1 MKIRTFLMIA
11 AMFSAVPAYAHEVE
25 KGPNGGRIAD
35 AGELHV
41 EVVAKSNVI
50 EVFLSDSSDKPLAPA
65 GFKGIAI
72 LLIDGKQQRIAL
84 DQAGVDRLT
93 GKTTGTPSANVKGV
107 VQLTT
112 PKGTSVQARF
122 K

>member
-1 MKIRTFLMIA
+1 MKIQNVLMIV
-11 AMFSAVPAYAHEVE
+11 AMLAAVPAYAHEVE

-35 AGELHV
+35 AGEFHV

-50 EVFLSDSSDKPLAPA
+50 EVFLSDSSDKPVPPA

-84 DQAGVDRLT
+84 DQAGADRLS
-93 GKTTGTPSANVKGV
+93 GKTTGTLSANVKGV

>member
-11 AMFSAVPAYAHEVE
+11 AIFSAVPAYAHEVE

-35 AGELHV
+35 AGEFHV

-93 GKTTGTPSANVKGV
+93 GKTTGTPSADVKGV

>member
-1 MKIRTFLMIA
+1 MKMRAFLLIA
-11 AMFSAVPAYAHEVE
+11 VLLSVTHASAHEVE

-35 AGELHV
+35 AGEFHV

-50 EVFLSDSSDKPLAPA
+50 EVFLSDPSNKPVPPA

-84 DQAGVDRLT
+84 DQAGADRLS
-93 GKTTGTPSANVKGV
+93 GKTTGTPANVKGV

-112 PKGTSVQARF
+112 PKGASVQARF

>member
-1 MKIRTFLMIA
+1 MKMRSFLLIA
-11 AMFSAVPAYAHEVE
+11 AMLSAVSAYAHEVE

-35 AGELHV
+35 AGEFHV

-50 EVFLSDSSDKPLAPA
+50 EVFLSDSSDKPVAPA

-84 DQAGVDRLT
+84 DQAGADRLS
-93 GKTTGTPSANVKGV
+93 GKMTGTLSVNVKGV

>member
-11 AMFSAVPAYAHEVE
+11 AMCSAASVYAHEVE

-35 AGELHV
+35 AGDFHV

-50 EVFLSDSSDKPLAPA
+50 EVYLSDSSDKPVAPV

-112 PKGTSVQARF
+112 PQGTSVQARF

>member
-1 MKIRTFLMIA
+1 MRIRTLLMIA
-11 AMFSAVPAYAHEVE
+11 TMLSAVPAYAHEVE

-35 AGELHV
+35 AGEFHV

-50 EVFLSDSSDKPLAPA
+50 EVFVSDSSDKPIAPT
-65 GFKGIAI
+65 GFKGVAI

-84 DQAGVDRLT
+84 DQAGTDRLS
-93 GKTTGTPSANVKGV
+93 GKTTGTPSVNVKGV

-112 PKGTSVQARF
+112 PKGASVQARF

>member
-1 MKIRTFLMIA
+1 MKIQNVLMVL
-11 AMFSAVPAYAHEVE
+11 AMLVAVPAYAHEVE

-35 AGELHV
+35 AGEFHV

-50 EVFLSDSSDKPLAPA
+50 EVFLSDSSDKPVAPA
-65 GFKGIAI
+65 GFKGLAI
-72 LLIDGKQQRIAL
+72 LVIDGKQQRIAL
-84 DQAGVDRLT
+84 DQAGDDRLS
-93 GKTTGTPSANVKGV
+93 GKTTGTLSVNVKGV

-112 PKGTSVQARF
+112 PKGTSVQAHF

>member
-1 MKIRTFLMIA
+1 MKIQNVLMVV
-11 AMFSAVPAYAHEVE
+11 AMLVAVPAYSHEVE

-35 AGELHV
+35 AGEFHV
-41 EVVAKSNVI
+41 EVVAKSNTI
-50 EVFLSDSSDKPLAPA
+50 EVFLSDTSDKPVPPA